1 MPETRRD
8 RERRTGRRRRTV
20 VPRTSQAVY
29 EPSADRPDPI
39 AVLDAENAA
48 RIPALVPVRWGR
60 MVESPLA
67 FMRGAAGLM
76 AADLSRTPSTGL
88 HVQLCGDAHM
98 ANFGVFASPER
109 RLLFD
114 VNDFDET
121 TPGPWEWD
129 LKRLAASA
137 VVIGRVS
144 RLEPEH
150 QEAAAH
156 AVARA
161 YRRHM
166 LRYAGMG
173 ELEVWYERVD
183 AKAALRTIGRRAP
196 GPVRAAVA
204 GAHRQTS
211 QAELPKMTVRTDG
224 GQRRIADHPPL
235 VTHDGVDEHAQA
247 VHGVLAKYPASLESD
262 RRVLLE
268 RFELVDLALKV
279 VGVGSVGT
287 RCFVALLLSDIGDPL
302 FLQVKEAGR
311 SLLAPFVPRRPG
323 RATPGAAPGA
333 HPSAGESPRAGGR
346 RVVAGQRLMQAASDI
361 FLGWSTTGDTDFYV
375 RQLRDMKGTVN
386 TTSLG
391 PRGLVA
397 YAKLCGWALARA
409 HSRSGAAA
417 QIAGYA
423 GNGGV
428 LDDAITRFAL
438 AYADQTEADH
448 ALLLEA
454 VRSGRIVATPGL

>member
-1 MPETRRD
+1 MPETPRN

-20 VPRTSQAVY
+20 VPRTSHRAW
-29 EPSADRPDPI
+29 EPPANRPDPI
-39 AVLDAENAA
+39 ALLDAENVG

-60 MVESPLA
+60 MLESPFA

-76 AADLSRTPSTGL
+76 AADLARTPTTGR

-98 ANFGVFASPER
+98 ANFGFFASPER

-137 VVIGRVS
+137 VVVGRVS
-144 RLEPEH
+144 GIPADR
-150 QEAAAH
+150 QAAA
-156 AVARA
+156 ARAAARA

-166 LRYAGMG
+166 TQYAGMG
-173 ELEVWYERVD
+173 ALDVWYARVD
-183 AKAALRTIGRRAP
+183 AKAALRTLGRRAP
-196 GPVRAAVA
+196 APLRSAVA

-211 QAELPKMTVRTDG
+211 QAELPKLTVRTDG
-224 GQRRIADHPPL
+224 GQRLIADHPPL
-235 VTHDGVDEHAQA
+235 VSHEGVDEHDQVVRDA
-247 VHGVLAKYPASLESD
+247 LAKYRGSLEFD
-262 RRVLLE
+262 RRALLD
-268 RFELVDLALKV
+268 RFEVVDLAVKV

-287 RCFVALLLSDIGDPL
+287 RCFVALLMSDIGDPL

-311 SLLAPFVPRRPG
+311 SSLAPYVPKRPARG
-323 RATPGAAPGA
+323 GVTRDSAPNVPGTAV
-333 HPSAGESPRAGGR
+333 SGGR

-361 FLGWSTTGDTDFYV
+361 FLGWANAGDTDYYF

-386 TTSLG
+386 AASLDA
-391 PRGLVA
+391 RGLA
-397 YAKLCGWALARA
+397 SYADLCGWALARA
-409 HSRSGAAA
+409 HARSGAAA
-417 QIAGYA
+417 QIAGYM
-423 GNGGV
+423 GNGSV
-428 LDDAITRFAL
+428 LDDAISRFAV
-438 AYADQTEADH
+438 AYADQNERDYA
-448 ALLLEA
+448 ALVEA

>member
-1 MPETRRD
+1 
-8 RERRTGRRRRTV
+8 V
-20 VPRTSQAVY
+20 W
-29 EPSADRPDPI
+29 EPPGDRPDPI
-39 AVLDAENAA
+39 AVLDAENAG
-48 RIPALVPVRWGR
+48 RIPSLVPVRWGR
-60 MVESPLA
+60 MLESPFA

-76 AADLSRTPSTGL
+76 AADLAHTPSTGL

-144 RLEPEH
+144 GIAPED
-150 QEAAAH
+150 QSAAAH

-166 LRYAGMG
+166 ARFAGMG
-173 ELEVWYERVD
+173 VLEVWYERVD

-196 GPVRAAVA
+196 VRSVVA
-204 GAHRQTS
+204 GARRQTS
-211 QAELPKMTVRTDG
+211 QAELPKLTVRTDG
-224 GQRRIADHPPL
+224 GRRRIVDHPPL
-235 VTHDGVDEHAQA
+235 VSHDGIEEHSQI
-247 VHGVLAKYPASLESD
+247 VQSVLPKYAATLESD
-262 RRVLLE
+262 RRALLE
-268 RFELVDLALKV
+268 RFELVDLASKV

-287 RCFVALLLSDIGDPL
+287 RCFVALYMSDIGDPL

-311 SLLAPFVPRRPG
+311 SAVAPWVPRRPG
-323 RATPGAAPGA
+323 RAGSGPGSGRPVPAP
-333 HPSAGESPRAGGR
+333 PRSGGG

-361 FLGWSTTGDTDFYV
+361 FLGWLSTGETDFYV

-386 TTSLG
+386 AASLG
-391 PRGLVA
+391 ARGLLG

-409 HSRSGAAA
+409 HARSGAAA

-428 LDDAITRFAL
+428 LDDAVTAFAV
-438 AYADQTEADH
+438 AYADQTEQDH
-448 ALLLEA
+448 ALLVEA